1 MALCLQILNIYIF
14 PSHQA
19 PSDWWQ
25 WRQRVLRQGCSL
37 DFQFQ
42 SGWWMTNGLLKPTLF
57 LCLSL
62 NILLDTKNFCLV
74 SNIFYSFTFLLQD
87 QQIWWSSKECNQKH
101 WIKVLLKYFANWK
114 SSKVT
119 NNLYWKVL
127 SQKYTCLS
135 FLIFWF
141 SNKMWQFDLLS
152 SFVYVTCSFDHF
164 FKVIICL
171 LYLIIG
177 KNTKNLC
184 LCFNLKSDLL
194 SMYFL
199 IN

>member
-1 MALCLQILNIYIF
+1 MVNDKWSFKTHIIPVLELKYSFRHKKLLPGFKHFLFIYIL
-14 PSHQA
+14 
-19 PSDWWQ
+19 
-25 WRQRVLRQGCSL
+25 LR
-37 DFQFQ
+37 
-42 SGWWMTNGLLKPTLF
+42 
-57 LCLSL
+57 
-62 NILLDTKNFCLV
+62 
-74 SNIFYSFTFLLQD
+74 D
-87 QQIWWSSKECNQKH
+87 QQIWWSSKECNQNH